1 MVSNSRRRRAGKKAW
16 SRPSGWNA
24 KIRVLTQ
31 IIIIIPEQ
39 TFFSF
44 SFFSLLLSLFS
55 LSLFSSVFV
64 SATSASFA
72 SVLVARAGQG
82 RKGRVRGGSSSLP
95 EMLQPTRAL

>member
-1 MVSNSRRRRAGKKAW
+1 MEPTFRLECKDKGINPNNNNNPRAD
-16 SRPSGWNA
+16 
-24 KIRVLTQ
+24 L
-31 IIIIIPEQ
+31 
-39 TFFSF
+39 FF
-44 SFFSLLLSLFS
+44 FFFFLSSPFPLLS